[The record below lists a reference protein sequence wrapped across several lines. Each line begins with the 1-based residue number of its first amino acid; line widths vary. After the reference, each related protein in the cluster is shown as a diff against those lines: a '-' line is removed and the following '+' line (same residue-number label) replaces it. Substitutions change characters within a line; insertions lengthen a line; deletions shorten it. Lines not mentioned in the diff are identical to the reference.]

1 MKSAYKGYEAYS
13 YLEKGKDISSI
24 EMCNGDKRVDEYLI
38 ELDDVQEE
46 KVKSIVD
53 EKIFISLHE
62 HPVLFPEHLE
72 RDIFEY
78 NREGKQRC
86 AYEALSRGYYDAIFD
101 NLMDGVCTITSN
113 SGWKWDDILIDLGMR
128 LCDLAHQDFV
138 IKCEKVE
145 DIYRAKKEG
154 KVALIPT
161 LEGAAPIENELDRI
175 DILYGFGI
183 RLMGITYS
191 ESNALGSGLKEE
203 KDGGLTNFG
212 RKAVERM
219 NKIGMAIDCSHVG
232 VQTTLDVIEHSQDPI
247 ILSHVGARSL
257 WNTKRL
263 TPDEVLIACAK
274 KGGVIGVEAAPH
286 TTITEK
292 NKEHSIESFMEH
304 FEYIKNLVGIDHVAF
319 GPDTVYGDHVK
330 LHSVLAAKFDI
341 KKITGTKEH
350 PKVEYVKGLEN
361 PTETSKNIVRYLV
374 KHGYSDEEIEKVL
387 GGNIL
392 RVLNKIWK

>member
-1 MKSAYKGYEAYS
+1 
-13 YLEKGKDISSI
+13 
-24 EMCNGDKRVDEYLI
+24 
-38 ELDDVQEE
+38 
-46 KVKSIVD
+46 
-53 EKIFISLHE
+53 
-62 HPVLFPEHLE
+62 
-72 RDIFEY
+72 
-78 NREGKQRC
+78 
-86 AYEALSRGYYDAIFD
+86 
-101 NLMDGVCTITSN
+101 MDGVCTITSN

-145 DIYRAKKEG
+145 DIYRAKSEG

-212 RKAVERM
+212 KKAVERM

-232 VQTTLDVIEHSQDPI
+232 VQTTLDVIEYSKDPI

-392 RVLNKIWK
+392 RVLKQVWK

>member
-1 MKSAYKGYEAYS
+1 

-24 EMCNGDKRVDEYLI
+24 EMCKGDKRVKEYLI
-38 ELDDVQEE
+38 ELDDIQESR
-46 KVKSIVD
+46 VKSIVD

-62 HPVLFPEHLE
+62 HPVLFPEYLE

-145 DIYRAKKEG
+145 DIYRAKSEG

-212 RKAVERM
+212 KKAVERM

-232 VQTTLDVIEHSQDPI
+232 VQTTLDVIEYSKDPI

-330 LHSVLAAKFDI
+330 LHSVLATKFDI

-387 GGNIL
+387 GRNIL
-392 RVLNKIWK
+392 RVLKQVWK

>member
-1 MKSAYKGYEAYS
+1 MKSAYKGYKAYS

-24 EMCNGDKRVDEYLI
+24 EMCKGDKRVKEYLI
-38 ELDDVQEE
+38 ELDDVQEA

-145 DIYRAKKEG
+145 DIYRAKSEG

-203 KDGGLTNFG
+203 KDGGLTNF
-212 RKAVERM
+212 E
-219 NKIGMAIDCSHVG
+219 
-232 VQTTLDVIEHSQDPI
+232 
-247 ILSHVGARSL
+247 
-257 WNTKRL
+257 
-263 TPDEVLIACAK
+263 K
-274 KGGVIGVEAAPH
+274 KLL
-286 TTITEK
+286 
-292 NKEHSIESFMEH
+292 KE
-304 FEYIKNLVGIDHVAF
+304 
-319 GPDTVYGDHVK
+319 
-330 LHSVLAAKFDI
+330 
-341 KKITGTKEH
+341 
-350 PKVEYVKGLEN
+350 
-361 PTETSKNIVRYLV
+361 
-374 KHGYSDEEIEKVL
+374 
-387 GGNIL
+387 
-392 RVLNKIWK
+392 

>member
-1 MKSAYKGYEAYS
+1 
-13 YLEKGKDISSI
+13 
-24 EMCNGDKRVDEYLI
+24 MCKGDKRVKEYLI
-38 ELDDVQEE
+38 ELDDIQEA

-145 DIYRAKKEG
+145 DIYRAKSEG

-212 RKAVERM
+212 KKAVERM

-232 VQTTLDVIEHSQDPI
+232 VQTTLDVIEYSKDPI

-392 RVLNKIWK
+392 RVLKQVWK

>member
-1 MKSAYKGYEAYS
+1 
-13 YLEKGKDISSI
+13 
-24 EMCNGDKRVDEYLI
+24 
-38 ELDDVQEE
+38 
-46 KVKSIVD
+46 
-53 EKIFISLHE
+53 
-62 HPVLFPEHLE
+62 E

-145 DIYRAKKEG
+145 DIYRAKSEG

-212 RKAVERM
+212 KKAVERM

-232 VQTTLDVIEHSQDPI
+232 VQTTLDVIEYSKDPI

-392 RVLNKIWK
+392 RVLKQVWK

>member
-1 MKSAYKGYEAYS
+1 
-13 YLEKGKDISSI
+13 EKGKDISSI
-24 EMCNGDKRVDEYLI
+24 EMCKGDKRVKEYLI
-38 ELDDVQEE
+38 ELDDIQEA

-145 DIYRAKKEG
+145 DIYRAKSEG

-212 RKAVERM
+212 KKAVERM

-232 VQTTLDVIEHSQDPI
+232 VQTTLDVIEYSKDPI
-247 ILSHVGARSL
+247 ILSHVGARNL

-392 RVLNKIWK
+392 RVLKQVWK

>member
-1 MKSAYKGYEAYS
+1 

-24 EMCNGDKRVDEYLI
+24 EMCKGDKRVKEYLI
-38 ELDDVQEE
+38 ELDDIQEA

-145 DIYRAKKEG
+145 DIYRAKSEG

-212 RKAVERM
+212 KKAVERM

-232 VQTTLDVIEHSQDPI
+232 VQTTLDVIEYSKDPI

-392 RVLNKIWK
+392 RVLKQVWK